1 MVTGVAFS
9 PGGRRLVSS
18 GMDGVKVWDPS
29 TGVELLN
36 LPLQGGGAW
45 HVAFSPDGK
54 SIAAAGG
61 DGVVTLWK
69 TE

>member
-1 MVTGVAFS
+1 MT
-9 PGGRRLVSS
+9 
-18 GMDGVKVWDPS
+18 M
-29 TGVELLN
+29 
-36 LPLQGGGAW
+36 PLEGGGAW
-45 HVAFSPDGK
+45 HVAFSADGK